1 MAKKWEW
8 PNDPGTLVYTEGYTG
23 RHRWIGESRP
33 TTDLEGMMCLAP
45 HQTQCLPSLESQ
57 SELKELLGIVID
69 NLEPE
74 DRWIFQALIIEGM
87 SLRVTGRVLGIPK
100 TSLARRRDRIK
111 KQLMLQLV
119 DHSVVQ
125 QWLNHVW

>member
-1 MAKKWEW
+1 
-8 PNDPGTLVYTEGYTG
+8 
-23 RHRWIGESRP
+23 
-33 TTDLEGMMCLAP
+33 MCLAP